1 MRKFLWTLG
10 GVCAAAAGFLVWNTR
25 RIEPVQELAEQ
36 LEHAWADH
44 HTRA

>member
-1 MRKFLWTLG
+1 MRKFFWTLG

-25 RIEPVQELAEQ
+25 RIAPVQQLAEQ
-36 LEHAWADH
+36 LEGAWSDH